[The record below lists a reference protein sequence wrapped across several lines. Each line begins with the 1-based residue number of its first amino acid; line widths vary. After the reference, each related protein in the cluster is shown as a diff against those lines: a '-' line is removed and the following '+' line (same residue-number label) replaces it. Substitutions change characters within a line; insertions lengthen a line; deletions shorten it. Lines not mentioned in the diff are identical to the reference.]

1 MKRKRSVSRLVRFPF
16 SSLAVG
22 KRTYSLSLRLG
33 LLKIRL
39 LGSKSSVETGDDG
52 GLDGF
57 GSFLLGLESMQ
68 RSENFLPTVEL
79 ILDIRISLTL
89 LSVPELSLDLKR
101 EEEEEESQ
109 LMTERPREEK

>member
-1 MKRKRSVSRLVRFPF
+1 
-16 SSLAVG
+16 
-22 KRTYSLSLRLG
+22 
-33 LLKIRL
+33 
-39 LGSKSSVETGDDG
+39 
-52 GLDGF
+52 
-57 GSFLLGLESMQ
+57 MQ